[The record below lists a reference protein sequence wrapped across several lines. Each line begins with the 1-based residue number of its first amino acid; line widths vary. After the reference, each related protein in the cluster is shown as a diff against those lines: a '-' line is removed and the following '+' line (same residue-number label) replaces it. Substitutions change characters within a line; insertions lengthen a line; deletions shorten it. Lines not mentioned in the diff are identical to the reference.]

1 MTYSIAARCPQTG
14 MFGVAAT
21 TSSLGVG
28 CRCIYAKPNIGG
40 VLTQHRTDPR
50 LGPRGI
56 ELLSQGK
63 TAGEVIDGLVSGD
76 STIGHRQL
84 AVVDKDGNTAFFHGN
99 KITSIHGHY
108 QGDGC
113 IAIGNIICSP
123 ELPRAMVKAFEE
135 HPEAH
140 MAERLIQALEAGR
153 AFGSE
158 LKMGQK
164 NQIKSAGLLV
174 VHKENFP
181 LVDIRVDFDRD
192 PLAQLRFI
200 WEIYQP
206 SVQRYV
212 IRALDPDNEPPPY

>member
-1 MTYSIAARCPQTG
+1 MTYSIAAKCLETG
-14 MFGVAAT
+14 MYGVAAT

-28 CRCIYAKPNIGG
+28 CRCIYAKSNTGA

-56 ELLSQGK
+56 DLLSQGK
-63 TAGEVIDGLVSGD
+63 TAGEVIDELVTGD
-76 STIGHRQL
+76 PTIGHRQL
-84 AVVDKDGNTAFFHGN
+84 AVVDGNGGTAYFHGD
-99 KITSIHGHY
+99 KIYSIHGEY
-108 QGDGC
+108 QSDAC
-113 IAIGNIICSP
+113 IAIGNIICSD
-123 ELPRAMVKAFEE
+123 ELPRVMVEAFEE

-140 MAERLIQALEAGR
+140 MAERLIRALEAGR

-158 LKMGQK
+158 LKAGERKQV
-164 NQIKSAGLLV
+164 KSAALLV
-174 VHKENFP
+174 VHKESFP
-181 LVDIRVDFDRD
+181 LVDLRVDFDRD

-212 IRALDPDNEPPPY
+212 IRAFDPDNEPEPC

>member
-28 CRCIYAKPNIGG
+28 CRCIYAKANIGAI
-40 VLTQHRTDPR
+40 LTQHRTDPR
-50 LGPRGI
+50 LGPRGL

-63 TAGEVIDGLVSGD
+63 TAQEVIDTLIFGD
-76 STIGHRQL
+76 PTIGYRQL
-84 AVVDKDGNTAFFHGN
+84 AVVDKDGNTTFFHGN
-99 KITSIHGHY
+99 QITSIHGHY
-108 QGDGC
+108 QGNGC
-113 IAIGNIICSP
+113 IAIGNIIHSS

-140 MAERLIQALEAGR
+140 IAERLIQALEAGR
-153 AFGSE
+153 TFGSE
-158 LKMGQK
+158 LKVGQK

-174 VHKENFP
+174 VHKESFP
-181 LVDIRVDFDRD
+181 LVDIRVDLDRD
-192 PLAQLRFI
+192 PLGQLRFI

-206 SVQRYV
+206 NVQRYV
-212 IRALDPDNEPPPY
+212 TRALDPENEPPP